1 MSTQQRTEQ
10 QTIQFL
16 LQLDD
21 GQAVDAGNG
30 GEFAAAMNVMFEHMP
45 DDPLERD
52 CHLSLS
58 RRSQPHYQQRIER
71 GDQHLN
77 GRYRSMHGFKTI
89 SRVHTVC
96 DRHGL
101 VRNLQAGFYR
111 FGVVMADP
119 RRLPAPRLTRAW
131 DEIPGQL

>member
-77 GRYRSMHGFKTI
+77 GRYRSM
-89 SRVHTVC
+89 
-96 DRHGL
+96 L
-101 VRNLQAGFYR
+101 VVNIGKP
-111 FGVVMADP
+111 ADEI
-119 RRLPAPRLTRAW
+119 TRAR
-131 DEIPGQL
+131 DASVKIPAARQSCPFRARVAHPCELSNSAES